1 MSKWREEVKILECG
15 CKIGGQKGAWFYD
28 YLCDKHVKKVRTKG
42 KYNYD
47 KALKLTD
54 ELNRKVR
61 EGKLKLEVKQ

>member
-15 CKIGGQKGAWFYD
+15 CKIGGQNGAWFYD
-28 YLCDKHVKKVRTKG
+28 YLCDKHVKKVRIKG
-42 KYNYD
+42 KYNYE